1 MNVSRSIIIVAI
13 ATMVLGS
20 GFGSSDVVGQE
31 RERAFGNGRFLRR
44 VFGES
49 DKKSAAAKSK
59 AKKSKAKAKKD
70 ASKNPK
76 GKQPTLAVRPSTD
89 RNASSAMPSR
99 GQRPTPANSLSRTPA
114 RHGAGSDNSFTPRLP
129 KQTDIGTTRSGE
141 RDPALVTKSTPT
153 PTLGFGM
160 LVEARGEKLVIT
172 RLAPKGNARKAG
184 FKTGDVIIHGGGIDF
199 ESIEE
204 FNQVSEAL
212 KDGDQLEFSIKR
224 RGKEEKLL
232 LPFGDPVE
240 ADANAEE
247 PPQRSSLAKR
257 PTAANR
263 INTKDNFS
271 FLPTNRESARRTA
284 DQNAI
289 GAGVG
294 NSSGLKSVLG
304 NRIAP
309 SNPSTA
315 NPTSL
320 RSADQWRSSNAI
332 NQNQMQRRL
341 QQQQAEIE
349 RLRRQLQQ
357 REQNTPILGGPAL
370 SGPGGK

>member
-1 MNVSRSIIIVAI
+1 MNVSRSIVIVAI
-13 ATMVLGS
+13 ATIVIGS
-20 GFGSSDVVGQE
+20 DFGSSDAVGQE
-31 RERAFGNGRFLRR
+31 RERTFGNGRFLRR

-49 DKKSAAAKSK
+49 DKKPTASKSK
-59 AKKSKAKAKKD
+59 AKKSKTKAKKD
-70 ASKNPK
+70 AAKNQK
-76 GKQPTLAVRPSTD
+76 GKQPTLAPRPSTD
-89 RNASSAMPSR
+89 RNADSAMPSR
-99 GQRPTPANSLSRTPA
+99 GQRPTPANSYSRPPA
-114 RHGAGSDNSFTPRLP
+114 RHGAGSDNSFTTRLP

-141 RDPALVTKSTPT
+141 RDPAPVTKSTPT

-160 LVEARGEKLVIT
+160 LVETRGEKLVIT

-184 FKTGDVIIHGGGIDF
+184 FKTGDVIVNGGGIEF

-224 RGKEEKLL
+224 RGKEETLL

-240 ADANAEE
+240 DDANAEE
-247 PPQRSSLAKR
+247 PVQRSSVAKR
-257 PTAANR
+257 PAAVNQ

-284 DQNAI
+284 DQKPI
-289 GAGVG
+289 GAGIG
-294 NSSGLKSVLG
+294 NLSGLKSVLG

-309 SNPSTA
+309 ANPSTA
-315 NPTSL
+315 RPTSS

-357 REQNTPILGGPAL
+357 QDQNVPILGGPAL